1 MLDKLKQMND
11 MRKQAKSMQS
21 ALADET
27 VSGEAV
33 QGMVKISMDG
43 NQSIREVHIDP
54 QLLTPENQEKLEI
67 AIKEAIDNC
76 FKALKS
82 LMIKKVQSGEISI

>member
-1 MLDKLKQMND
+1 MFDKLKQMGD
-11 MRKQAKSMQS
+11 MRKQAKAMQQ
-21 ALADET
+21 AMAEET
-27 VSGEAV
+27 VTGEAV

-43 NQSIREVHIDP
+43 NQDVREVHIDP

-76 FKALKS
+76 FKELKS
-82 LMIKKVQSGEISI
+82 LMIRKVQSGEIAI